1 MFTPELSAPQH
12 IILDFPGRGEKS
24 EWGEG
29 VMGRGILYCYQSWS
43 SGRGKTKWILTYS

>member
-12 IILDFPGRGEKS
+12 IILHFPGRGEKS

-29 VMGRGILYCYQSWS
+29 VMGREIVTKADLQEGVKQSE
-43 SGRGKTKWILTYS
+43 Y